1 MDVFNYTAKDFKS
14 ENEVRWCPGCGDY
27 AIMNAVQRTMAEMNI
42 PHEKFAVISGIGCS
56 SRFPYYMSTYGFHSI
71 HGRATAIASGVKT
84 ANPDL
89 NVWVI
94 TGDGDAM
101 AIGGNHFIHLV
112 RRNID
117 LNLVLFNN
125 KIYGLTKGQYSPTSA
140 RGVVTKTSPFGTV
153 EDPFVPGQLVLG
165 ASGNFF
171 ARAVDSNVKHTQ
183 QVLKE
188 AAEHSGTSVVEVLQN
203 CVIFNDGI
211 HEEIADPRFR
221 NERQLFVEH
230 GKPLVF
236 GNENDKGLVF
246 EKGKLKVVKIGED
259 GYTID
264 DILVHDAKSTDP
276 TLHLALINMALPEF
290 PVAMGIIRSVDA
302 PVYDQEVTRQ
312 IREIQAGRK
321 ISTVDEL
328 LRSGNT
334 WEVNE
339 PTSSDPVPFFQ
350 KKICLTNE

>member
-1 MDVFNYTAKDFKS
+1 MADINYTAKDFKS

-56 SRFPYYMSTYGFHSI
+56 SRFPYYMSTFGFHTI

-117 LNLVLFNN
+117 VNLVLFNN
-125 KIYGLTKGQYSPTSA
+125 KIYGLTKGQYSPTSD

-153 EDPFVPGQLVLG
+153 EDPFVPGQLVVG

-183 QVLKE
+183 HVLMQ
-188 AAEHSGTSVVEVLQN
+188 AAQHGGTSVVEVLQN

-211 HEEIADPRFR
+211 HEQIADPKFR
-221 NERQLFVEH
+221 NERQLFLEH
-230 GKPLVF
+230 GEPMVF
-236 GNENDKGLVF
+236 GNESEKGLVF
-246 EKGKLKVVKIGED
+246 EKGKLKVVTIGQD
-259 GYTID
+259 GYTLD
-264 DILVHDAKSTDP
+264 DILVHDAKTADP
-276 TLHLALINMALPEF
+276 TLHLALINMCLPEF
-290 PVAMGIIRSVDA
+290 PVAMGVIRSVEA
-302 PVYDQEVTRQ
+302 PIYDQEVTKQ
-312 IREIQAGRK
+312 IETVQASRK
-321 ISTVDEL
+321 ISNVDEL
-328 LRSGNT
+328 LCSGNT

-339 PTSSDPVPFFQ
+339 ESSNDPVPFFL
-350 KKICLTNE
+350 KKCLLKQM